1 MKPCQALPV
10 GASIIE
16 GVWEQIIHYPK
27 GATPR
32 PALFL
37 DRDGAVLVE
46 AHYLHEATKV
56 ALIPGA
62 ARVITRANERG
73 IATILITN
81 QAGIGYGY
89 FGWDD
94 FIDVQECL
102 LDQLAAAGAALD
114 GVFACPFHAEGEPPY
129 RHPDHPAR
137 KPNPGMLLRAAE
149 QLNIDL
155 AASWIIGDRK
165 SDLAAGRNAGI
176 EGGQHVL
183 TGHGG
188 GEGEQAAAL
197 ALDGG
202 GFRAVASDNIAD
214 ALNLIPMLKV

>member
-10 GASIIE
+10 GASIVE

-27 GATPR
+27 NETPR

-46 AHYLHEATKV
+46 THYLCEAAKA

-62 ARVITRANERG
+62 AGVIRQANELG

-81 QAGIGYGY
+81 QAGIGLGY
-89 FGWDD
+89 FGWDA
-94 FIDVQECL
+94 FIDVQECM

-114 GVFACPFHAEGEPPY
+114 GVFACPFHAKSEPPY
-129 RHPDHPAR
+129 RHPEHPAR

-149 QLNIDL
+149 HLNIDL
-155 AASWIIGDRK
+155 AASWIIGDRR
-165 SDLAAGRNAGI
+165 SDLAAGKNAGI

-188 GEGEQAAAL
+188 SEGEQAAAL
-197 ALDGG
+197 ALDDG
-202 GFRAVASDNIAD
+202 GFKAVPAASIAD
-214 ALNLIPMLKV
+214 ALNLIPMLKG